1 MALLTAGPATGK
13 TTLAAD
19 WFHSLGRTRREW
31 LRLDVDDNQPER
43 FWLSFTMALE
53 RSLPGAFS
61 GSVQRASNFDR
72 AQFEL
77 LDSVLSD
84 WSGAAEP
91 LTLVVDDAHH
101 LRDHQLTKDLG
112 TLMEHL
118 PPGSRIVLMSRLDL
132 PLPIAGWRV
141 RSWLVEIRQADLAF
155 TLPEAQALFTTLGE
169 VDLEPSQV
177 ETIWRQSEGWVAAL
191 RLASSTLRGRRDL
204 AVAVSEFS
212 GRNPMVADLL
222 AEQLLSRQAPDIADF
237 LLRTSDSGHIGRR
250 AV

>member
-31 LRLDVDDNQPER
+31 LRLDVDDDQPER
-43 FWLSFTMALE
+43 FWLSLTMALE

-118 PPGSRIVLMSRLDL
+118 PPGSRVVLMSRLDL

-141 RSWLVEIRQADLAF
+141 RSWLVEIRQHDLAF

-191 RLASSTLRGRRDL
+191 RLASSTLRGRTDL
-204 AVAVSEFS
+204 AVAVLGVLGQE
-212 GRNPMVADLL
+212 
-222 AEQLLSRQAPDIADF
+222 PD
-237 LLRTSDSGHIGRR
+237 GG
-250 AV
+250 